1 LLSALRDVGPSIWRR
16 RAISEQGPSTLFRV
30 TIPMIYR
37 GLVSAFMFTLVLASG
52 DYVAPQVLGGT
63 SGMTVGLL
71 ISNQFRQTGNW
82 PFGAAHGLH
91 HLRRLRGD
99 LHRRRAVPALCGAR
113 AQPTLSLRRR
123 KDAARLCLALCRDA
137 VRSALPDRPVQLPQ
151 FTRTDLPDGGVQ
163 PDVVRE
169 AVFGRRPRQLLQEQP
184 DRRDDQH
191 SCHHD
196 RRFDGSACLARLQG
210 WARAAFGA
218 ITFAPIALPGL
229 FVGIALLTL
238 FAQLGVNRSL
248 VTVTM
253 AHVLIS
259 LPFFIEA
266 CRSRLEY
273 FDLSLEEAARDLG
286 ASAWD
291 SASVS

>member
-1 LLSALRDVGPSIWRR
+1 MLRAYVW
-16 RAISEQGPSTLFRV
+16 L
-30 TIPMIYR
+30 
-37 GLVSAFMFTLVLASG
+37 
-52 DYVAPQVLGGT
+52 YVAILFGPLFLIVLF
-63 SGMTVGLL
+63 SFH
-71 ISNQFRQTGNW
+71 SSPAQTFPMEGFSLMW
-82 PFGAAHGLH
+82 YE
-91 HLRRLRGD
+91 RLF
-99 LHRRRAVPALCGAR
+99 
-113 AQPTLSLRRR
+113 S
-123 KDAARLCLALCRDA
+123 
-137 VRSALPDRPVQLPQ
+137 
-151 FTRTDLPDGGVQ
+151 
-163 PDVVRE
+163 DVVLVNSFKNSLIV
-169 AVFGRRPRQLLQEQP
+169 ATISTVVTTIV
-184 DRRDDQH
+184 
-191 SCHHD
+191 
-196 RRFDGSACLARLQG
+196 GSMAALALARLQG

-291 SASVS
+291 SFRLVTLPIIAPTLVGAAILSFAISFDEVIVTIFTSGAETTIPIAIWSMMRQAMTPVINAASVAALALVVSLILAFAAIAWFSRRHKLGARQRSLEGISE